1 MVAPRHTLQPDRGTS
16 GTYVSSRVPQLAG
29 LYGPATVL
37 THSYGGLPATEAG
50 AADHVSRMGREPNP
64 AHPSHRGAP

>member
-1 MVAPRHTLQPDRGTS
+1 M
-16 GTYVSSRVPQLAG
+16 PQLAG